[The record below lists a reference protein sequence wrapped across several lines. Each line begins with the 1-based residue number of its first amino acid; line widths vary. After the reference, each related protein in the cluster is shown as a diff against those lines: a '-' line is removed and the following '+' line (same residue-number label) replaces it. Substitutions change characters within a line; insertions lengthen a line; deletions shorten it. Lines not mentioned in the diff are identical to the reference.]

1 MTSST
6 AKVFDNIVIGSVGVS
21 LALALV
27 FHFFMTALYLMPL
40 SAPGLAA
47 RPAVVAYMEPVFT
60 QRWSLFAPE
69 PPLHDRRFDYDC
81 RIDDQRSLGWV
92 TRSANLIDQ
101 HARVRLG
108 PANFLRRLEGV
119 AIASAIGLQDP
130 VLEALYASREAAPP
144 EAQET
149 IDRAIAAAAAGRVS
163 GSRFGYQLAARYCR
177 EDLGIAPL
185 AVKYRITTR
194 RILPFSKR
202 HQPESREPAEGF
214 EVPWM
219 SPDDLDQ
226 LEQRAAEA
234 FNTIMTTR
242 SNDHDASM

>member
-1 MTSST
+1 MTSAT
-6 AKVFDNIVIGSVGVS
+6 AKTFDSNIVIGSAGVF
-21 LALALV
+21 LALALI
-27 FHFFMTALYLMPL
+27 FHFLMTALYLVPL
-40 SAPGLAA
+40 SGPGLAA
-47 RPAVVAYMEPVFT
+47 RPAVVAYMEPVFA

-69 PPLHDRRFDYDC
+69 PPLHDRRFDYEC
-81 RIDDQRSLGWV
+81 RTDDQRSSGWM
-92 TRSANLIDQ
+92 TRSAELIDQ

-119 AIASAIGLQDP
+119 VIASALGLQDP

-144 EAQET
+144 EAREA

-163 GSRFGYQLAARYCR
+163 GSRFGYQLAARYCT
-177 EDLGIAPL
+177 EDHGAAPL
-185 AVKYRITTR
+185 SVRYRITTR
-194 RILPFSKR
+194 RILSFSKR

-234 FNTIMTTR
+234 FDTLMR
-242 SNDHDASM
+242 SRDHDASM